1 MLDFLRYFLA
11 VIFLLAGI
19 YFGIE
24 GFRAS
29 LHEPFSQQSH
39 KVRAIRCTIALLCAL
54 ISFEL
59 YYPTFVSLICFPLF
73 LISIWMEYLI
83 ATMQINRFRKK

>member
-1 MLDFLRYFLA
+1 MLDFLRYFFA
-11 VIFLLAGI
+11 VIFLLVGI

-24 GFRAS
+24 GFRS
-29 LHEPFSQQSH
+29 SMHEPFREQSH
-39 KVRAIRCTIALLCAL
+39 KARAIRYTIALFCAL

-59 YYPTFVSLICFPLF
+59 YYPTLVSLICLPLF

-83 ATMQINRFRKK
+83 AMMQINRFRKK